1 MNWPDRKGA
10 AHYGDSEHWRN
21 GSLFTRTARD
31 YWLHSKWSK
40 HSGEGRSMP
49 SSRRVAVKLNSSIAE
64 AMTTLLKVCIRF
76 PRGERLALSMLRPLR
91 RVVGFS
97 NLWTRLRWTLCRETQ
112 GKESGLRWV
121 VLPSGAGVYVHMAEL
136 VGSIYFERD
145 SYEPVTTRF
154 VMSHLKAG
162 QTFVDIGGNYGY
174 FSMLAAGIVGP
185 AGKVVAFEANP
196 ALQKMIHR
204 SIERNRF
211 QRRVVSA
218 DVALSDSD
226 QETVEFYVST
236 DPNQMGIST
245 MYPWKGH
252 LDAGNL
258 SEQNRIR
265 IRTVRFDSWVES
277 IPLDRIDM
285 MKLDVEGA
293 ELCVLRG
300 MGESLRKYMPRYIIC
315 ETSLEGDV
323 AQYLGQFGYAA
334 EPLELHDPKAQ
345 WGNILFVKAASGK
358 R

>member
-1 MNWPDRKGA
+1 ME
-10 AHYGDSEHWRN
+10 S
-21 GSLFTRTARD
+21 
-31 YWLHSKWSK
+31 
-40 HSGEGRSMP
+40 
-49 SSRRVAVKLNSSIAE
+49 
-64 AMTTLLKVCIRF
+64 MTTLLKCCLHFRIV
-76 PRGERLALSMLRPLR
+76 EHLAILFLRPVRTLP
-91 RVVGFS
+91 GFFA
-97 NLWTRLRWTLCRETQ
+97 LWCRLRWLLCQQNQ
-112 GKESGLRWV
+112 GKETGIRWV
-121 VLPSGAGVYVHMAEL
+121 VLPSGAGLYVHMAEL

-154 VMSHLKAG
+154 VMTHLKAG

-174 FSMLAAGIVGP
+174 FSMLAGGIVGP

-196 ALQKMIHR
+196 ALQTMIRR

-211 QRRVVSA
+211 EGRVVSA

-226 QETVEFYVST
+226 QETAEFYVST